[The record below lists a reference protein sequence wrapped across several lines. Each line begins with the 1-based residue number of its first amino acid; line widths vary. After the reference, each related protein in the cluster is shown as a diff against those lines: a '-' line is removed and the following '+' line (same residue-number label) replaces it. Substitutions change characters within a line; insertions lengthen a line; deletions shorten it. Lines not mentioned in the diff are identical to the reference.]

1 MKTRNKNINVPNA
14 LSLLRILLIAP
25 FVYYY
30 IQRDIIPAIACLVL
44 SGLSD
49 MFDGMIARRFDQF
62 TELGQM
68 LDPIADKLT
77 QGTVAICLAVD
88 YPILLPLLAIFVLK
102 ELAMLVGGAYLVLKA
117 KKRPSGAMWYGKV
130 GTILF
135 YVSFLV
141 IVALKGIWK
150 VEILPLN
157 IALLSV
163 TAIFMLF
170 ALYKY
175 FRVFLSLLRSVD
187 PKDSIDLKAD
197 IKAKREPQE
206 HKG

>member
-1 MKTRNKNINVPNA
+1 MKIRNKNINVPNA

-30 IQRDIIPAIACLVL
+30 IQRQIVPAIVCLLL

-49 MFDGMIARRFDQF
+49 MLDGKIARRFNQF
-62 TELGQM
+62 TEVGQM
-68 LDPIADKLT
+68 LDPVADKLT

-88 YPILLPLLAIFVLK
+88 HPILLPVLAIFVVK
-102 ELAMLVGGAYLVLKA
+102 ELTMLIGGAYLVFKA
-117 KKRPSGAMWYGKV
+117 KKRPSGAMWCGKV

-141 IVALKGIWK
+141 IVPLKGIWK

-206 HKG
+206 HKS

>member
-1 MKTRNKNINVPNA
+1 MKIQNKNINVPNA

-30 IQRDIIPAIACLVL
+30 IHRQIVPAIVCLLL

-49 MFDGMIARRFDQF
+49 MLDGMIARRFHQF

-68 LDPIADKLT
+68 LDPVADKLT
-77 QGTVAICLAVD
+77 QGTVAICLAID
-88 YPILLPLLAIFVLK
+88 YPILLPVLAIFVVK
-102 ELAMLVGGAYLVLKA
+102 ELTMLIGGAYLVFKA

-135 YVSFLV
+135 YLSFGL

-150 VEILPLN
+150 IEILPLN
-157 IALLSV
+157 ITLLTV
-163 TAIFMLF
+163 TAAFMLY
-170 ALYKY
+170 ALYRY
-175 FRVFLSLLRSVD
+175 FRVFLNLLHSSD
-187 PKDSIDLKAD
+187 PRDAIDLKAD
-197 IKAKREPQE
+197 IKARREP
-206 HKG
+206 

>member
-1 MKTRNKNINVPNA
+1 MKIRNKNINVPNA
-14 LSLLRILLIAP
+14 LSLFRILLIAP

-30 IQRDIIPAIACLVL
+30 IHRQIVPAIVCLLL

-49 MFDGMIARRFDQF
+49 MFDGMIARRFNQF

-68 LDPIADKLT
+68 LDPVADKLT

-88 YPILLPLLAIFVLK
+88 HPILLPVLAIFVIK
-102 ELAMLVGGAYLVLKA
+102 EVAMLIGGAYLVFHA

-135 YVSFLV
+135 YLSFGL
-141 IVALKGIWK
+141 IVVLKGIW
-150 VEILPLN
+150 N
-157 IALLSV
+157 IEVMPLSV
-163 TAIFMLF
+163 TLLTITALFMLY
-170 ALYKY
+170 ALYRY
-175 FRVFLSLLRSVD
+175 VRVFLSLLHSSD

-197 IKAKREPQE
+197 IKARREP
-206 HKG
+206 